1 MTPEE
6 LLTSWGN
13 NPEKEVFIQLSMP
26 NITPTTP
33 TYRGI
38 LRGEPGTLFWTLYAD
53 EVTSPLR
60 GVALNLHHYDK
71 VEAWGG
77 DGRPYTINAQKSDG
91 PSGLTCVLNIYDFDP
106 FENPKRTAP
115 IIARLA

>member
-6 LLTSWGN
+6 LLSAWGN
-13 NPEKEVFIQLSMP
+13 DPEKEVFIQLSTP

-38 LRGEPGTLFWTLYAD
+38 LRGEPGTLHWNLYAD

-60 GVALNLHHYDK
+60 GVALNLHHYER
-71 VEAWGG
+71 VEVWPGPG
-77 DGRPYTINAQKSDG
+77 GRPYISAQKSG
-91 PSGLTCVLNIYDFDP
+91 AVASGFCSLNIYDFDP
-106 FENPKRTAP
+106 FEIPRQVSQ
-115 IIARLA
+115 